1 MCLISNRLKTNYFEI
16 IPTLTADIWFDIDE
30 KFPNKFKKK
39 CFHYARINQSK
50 WPSKI
55 TLSFSLG
62 IPVVMIEY
70 KASWIFNNIPPKEC
84 DNISTLLSQS
94 KDMGEEMLILCN
106 TSAVDVNITLRYE
119 TLAFTV
125 KLFSI
130 SKA

>member
-1 MCLISNRLKTNYFEI
+1 
-16 IPTLTADIWFDIDE
+16 
-30 KFPNKFKKK
+30 
-39 CFHYARINQSK
+39 
-50 WPSKI
+50 
-55 TLSFSLG
+55 
-62 IPVVMIEY
+62 MIEY

-94 KDMGEEMLILCN
+94 KDMGEEMLIFCN